1 MPGSSSLWLPILSAW
16 APSYKAGTSPIPYLP
31 GGTLS
36 RSEIMSAGSALHRG
50 RQPLNTGLLLLP
62 RALPGSLWGPLLLP
76 DPQGDGS
83 LASV

>member
-1 MPGSSSLWLPILSAW
+1 
-16 APSYKAGTSPIPYLP
+16 
-31 GGTLS
+31 
-36 RSEIMSAGSALHRG
+36 MSAGSALHGG